1 MRVFYYKHFIT
12 RMEYNTKR
20 NNLTIREYGR
30 NVQKMVEQLKL
41 IEDRDKRTEAA
52 KAVVRTMD
60 QLNQNTDTASNK
72 ADSIDYWHKLWD
84 HLFAMSNYELDV
96 DSPFPKV
103 EKLVEKPTM
112 EKPDY
117 NKHHIRLRTYGR
129 NMERII
135 KEVSQY
141 PAEQRERL
149 AKPLV
154 NHLKMLYLTFN
165 RDSVN
170 DNVIKQQ
177 LSDLSDGL
185 ITVPEDYTL
194 APTKELNQLISNNAF
209 FVTPPAKKK
218 KNAPVQ
224 AVQ

>member
-1 MRVFYYKHFIT
+1 M
-12 RMEYNTKR
+12 
-20 NNLTIREYGR
+20 GR
-30 NVQKMVEQLKL
+30 NSPPSVTKSITISSLTLQG
-41 IEDRDKRTEAA
+41 
-52 KAVVRTMD
+52 
-60 QLNQNTDTASNK
+60 S
-72 ADSIDYWHKLWD
+72 DSG
-84 HLFAMSNYELDV
+84 NYELDV

-103 EKLVEKPTM
+103 EKMVEKPIM

-117 NKHHIRLRTYGR
+117 NKHHIKLRTYGR

-185 ITVPEDYTL
+185 ITVPEDYT
-194 APTKELNQLISNNAF
+194 AID
-209 FVTPPAKKK
+209 
-218 KNAPVQ
+218 
-224 AVQ
+224 

>member
-1 MRVFYYKHFIT
+1 
-12 RMEYNTKR
+12 MEYNTKR

-218 KNAPVQ
+218 KKKKKKKKANPA
-224 AVQ
+224 AI

>member
-1 MRVFYYKHFIT
+1 
-12 RMEYNTKR
+12 MEYNTKR
-20 NNLTIREYGR
+20 NTLTIREYGR

-41 IEDRDKRTEAA
+41 IEDRDKRNEAA
-52 KAVVRTMD
+52 RAVVRTMD
-60 QLNQNTDTASNK
+60 QLNRNMDPNSNK
-72 ADSIDYWHKLWD
+72 TDSIDYWHKLWD
-84 HLFAMSNYELDV
+84 HLFVMTNYELDI
-96 DSPFPKV
+96 DAPFPKI
-103 EKLVEKPTM
+103 EKQVEKPVM
-112 EKPDY
+112 VKPDY
-117 NKHHIRLRTYGR
+117 NKHNIKLRTYGR

-141 PAEQRERL
+141 PPEQRERM

-185 ITVPEDYTL
+185 INVPEEYTL

-218 KNAPVQ
+218 KKKKKKKKVNPTI
-224 AVQ
+224 